1 MEKSSVNP
9 TPWLSG
15 FNMSHGVS
23 VVGVQRI
30 LFLSGQTASGPD
42 GAAQHPGDMAAQ
54 VKAAWGNIIDALTE
68 AGMTSDNIVRLNMY
82 VTDVDAFMA
91 AAPAVMGLWA
101 SPSGAHPCGTL
112 LGVSRLYDPAIM
124 VELEVTAVA

>member
-1 MEKSSVNP
+1 MQKSPINP
-9 TPWLSG
+9 TPWLTG
-15 FNMSHGVS
+15 FNLSHGVA
-23 VVGVQRI
+23 VDGATRT

-42 GAAQHPGDMAAQ
+42 GSPQHPGDMAAQ
-54 VKAAWGNIIDALTE
+54 VKAAWGNITDALAE
-68 AGMTSDNIVRLNMY
+68 AGMTTDNIVRLNMY

-101 SPSGAHPCGTL
+101 SPSGCHPCGTL

-124 VELEVTAVA
+124 VELEVTAVG